1 MGNKPEAKKESDH
14 TTPRPIIDPFAGGGG
29 PVVVDTVPEPEMWLV
44 TLEDVTE
51 YSRQLLVGT
60 AVRASWSS
68 PRFAVFAGERLIG
81 YVPAADAAA
90 IRRAQ
95 GRSGGVLLGSVARID
110 RAVDVQVVLRLEAG

>member
-1 MGNKPEAKKESDH
+1 MGNKPEAKKGSDH
-14 TTPRPIIDPFAGGGG
+14 TTPRPIIDPVTGGGG
-29 PVVVDTVPEPEMWLV
+29 PVVDTVPEPEMWLV

-51 YSRQLLVGT
+51 YSRQLRVGT
-60 AVRASWSS
+60 AVRASWNS
-68 PRFAVFAGERLIG
+68 PRFAAFAGEGLVG

-110 RAVDVQVVLRLEAG
+110 RAVGVQVVLRLEAG